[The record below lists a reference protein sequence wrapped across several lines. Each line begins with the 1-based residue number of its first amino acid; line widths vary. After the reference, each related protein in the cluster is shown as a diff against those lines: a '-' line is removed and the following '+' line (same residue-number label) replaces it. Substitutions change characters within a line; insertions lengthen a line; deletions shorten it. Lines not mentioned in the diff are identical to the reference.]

1 MSSSIRLAAGKDYI
15 GVGVGAVVLNDLG
28 EVLLILRRKEPEA
41 DKWTIPGGAVEW
53 FEKCADA
60 IKRECL
66 EEVGLTVEIVRTLTV
81 VDHIVPDDSSHWV
94 SIEYLVEIVS
104 GTAGN
109 YSSQENA
116 DMKWF
121 PLDALPA
128 ALTQPTREALGSY
141 TRLLPGDVMRG
152 QGCAE
157 PLP

>member
-66 EEVGLTVEIVRTLTV
+66 EEVGVNVVVSDLVRRIVHRYP
-81 VDHIVPDDSSHWV
+81 HG
-94 SIEYLVEIVS
+94 LVELHYFRCTIEGVGVS
-104 GTAGN
+104 PREDSGFVWVAAGDLPG
-109 YSSQENA
+109 YR
-116 DMKWF
+116 F
-121 PLDALPA
+121 PEANDALIA
-128 ALTQPTREALGSY
+128 ALVREGVGTKGSL
-141 TRLLPGDVMRG
+141 RD
-152 QGCAE
+152 E
-157 PLP
+157 P